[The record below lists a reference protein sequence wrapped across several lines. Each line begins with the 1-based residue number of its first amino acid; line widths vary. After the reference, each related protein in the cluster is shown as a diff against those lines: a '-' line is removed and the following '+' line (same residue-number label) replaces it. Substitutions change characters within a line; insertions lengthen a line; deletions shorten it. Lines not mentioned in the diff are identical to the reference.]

1 MRWPIARKR
10 EGRYTVGLVNRGN
23 DCFANSNL
31 QALGSLHSLY
41 EYCLLLREVVPHPDM
56 DNLYK
61 HLVSKDQKAEQS
73 TRRIDA
79 IKSISDPLE
88 VSMALR
94 SEIVLLNEPVLEPKA
109 LDPWAFLRIVERF
122 YNSKISRSQHDAHEM
137 LHLILETLE
146 IEHRRIHTFY
156 SSLRKIATVQ
166 YQDKSLPASKQ
177 QRPKGMFDGLSPEA
191 VTKIKDS
198 IPPFPFKGST
208 RDQIVCSLCGYSPT
222 GPASSFIVLS
232 LIVPQTN
239 RATLS
244 ELFSSYSK
252 PEHIQDYGC
261 TNCRLVELVRRLNH
275 TINSPNTSETAR
287 YENLNVLKYLEPY
300 FKDPASMPQK
310 LEDILPKDVTSPISK
325 ATHFSVLPEI
335 LTIHLNRSIF
345 WRDNASRNSCRVSI
359 PEHLE
364 LFEEDG
370 AEKKEKVDVN
380 GKLRVSGQGRRKVQ
394 YTLVAIIRH
403 KGTHHTGHYE
413 CFRRKN
419 LRWWRSH
426 LPMYSHI
433 PSFEDVGTSLTGEGG
448 SSSSNSSNPSL
459 GESGDETSGV
469 SAQESV
475 QVNRADSKDISLQ
488 ASSNSLEEPSG
499 SKQRSH
505 KRESSGFLDPLR
517 IRRTR
522 SQGRRSVSAST
533 NGSSSLADSRSKK
546 PHRHSA
552 SISWFPGFGTSLD
565 GSGSVNGTIGSEP
578 ITSAPHSSNPAASQP
593 HVSAGETGRAGA
605 DKSSNGY
612 HVTSPDPV
620 NQVNQ
625 AHLETQGRVASSST
639 AAANPPNFQPPS
651 VDQEWWQISDE
662 HSWERNARE
671 VLKDESGA
679 YLLFYERVSK

>member
-10 EGRYTVGLVNRGN
+10 EGRYTVGLVNRAN

-156 SSLRKIATVQ
+156 SSLRKIAATQ
-166 YQDKSLPASKQ
+166 YQDKSLPANKQ
-177 QRPKGMFDGLSPEA
+177 SRPKGKFDGLSPEA
-191 VTKIKDS
+191 VTKIKNS

-208 RDQIVCSLCGYSPT
+208 RDQIVCSRCGYSPT

-232 LIVPQTN
+232 LIVPQTS

-244 ELFSSYSK
+244 ELFSAYSK

-261 TNCRLVELVRRLNH
+261 TNCRLVELVRRLNR
-275 TINSPNTSETAR
+275 TINSPNTSEKAR

-300 FKDPASMPQK
+300 FKDPSSMPQK

-359 PEHLE
+359 PEYLE
-364 LFEEDG
+364 LFEE
-370 AEKKEKVDVN
+370 AERKEKVDAN
-380 GKLRVSGQGRRKVQ
+380 EKLRVSGQGRRKVQ

-403 KGTHHTGHYE
+403 KGTHNAGHYE

-426 LPMYSHI
+426 LPMYNHI
-433 PSFEDVGTSLTGEGG
+433 PSFEDVGTNSSGKGG
-448 SSSSNSSNPSL
+448 NSSSSGSSSSNPSL
-459 GESGDETSGV
+459 GDSGDETSGV
-469 SAQESV
+469 SAQ
-475 QVNRADSKDISLQ
+475 VNGTDSKDMSLQ
-488 ASSNSLEEPSG
+488 TSSNSLEESSG
-499 SKQRSH
+499 HKQRSH
-505 KRESSGFLDPLR
+505 NKRESGGFLDPLR

-533 NGSSSLADSRSKK
+533 NGSPGLADPRSKK
-546 PHRHSA
+546 QHRHSA
-552 SISWFPGFGTSLD
+552 SISWIPGFGTSLD
-565 GSGSVNGTIGSEP
+565 GSSANGSSGSEP
-578 ITSAPHSSNPAASQP
+578 ITAAPHSSNPLDSQP
-593 HVSAGETGRAGA
+593 HFSAGESGRVTA

-620 NQVNQ
+620 TQVNQ
-625 AHLETQGRVASSST
+625 THLETQGRVASST
-639 AAANPPNFQPPS
+639 AGNPPNFQPPS